1 MATVAVGLMSGTSG
15 DGVDAALL
23 DTDGENKIGFL
34 GGLTLPYEDDL
45 RGRLLEAS
53 QHDVPLTELLRV
65 EKEVSEHHVNAV
77 RQLLSENPK
86 LAKKVELVGFH
97 GHTVRHS
104 AGDGISMQI
113 GNPWILAR
121 ALGLPIVCDFRRCDI
136 AGGGQG
142 APLVGMFH
150 RALFS
155 KEPRPTVVLN
165 LGGVA
170 NVTWLGEKDE
180 IIAGDTGPG
189 CGLIDEWAQ
198 TMADMPHDRDG
209 RLALAGKVDR
219 ETVEAALDSPFFGL
233 PLPKSADRF
242 DFDHVD
248 VSALSVEDGA
258 ATLCAVTAEEDV
270 GHRRRRASSG
280 VDADARRTAGR
291 NSERQQVRAE
301 SRHARGGMLC
311 MASSAAPAR
320 VAADHSGDDRLR
332 EAAERRNYRA
342 VRLASRRLPAA
353 RLAAASALGLVRLG
367 RSL

>member
-34 GGLTLPYEDDL
+34 GGVTLPYDEDL

-53 QHDVPLTELLRV
+53 QHDVPLSEVLRI
-65 EKEVSEHHVNAV
+65 EKEISEHHVEAV
-77 RQLLSENPK
+77 RRLLADHPK
-86 LAKKVELVGFH
+86 VAKKVELIGFH

-104 AGDGISMQI
+104 ASEGITMQI
-113 GNPWILAR
+113 GNPWILSR
-121 ALGLPIVCDFRRCDI
+121 DLRLPVVSDFRRCDI

-142 APLVGMFH
+142 APLVAMFH

-155 KEPRPTVVLN
+155 SEPRPTVVLN

-170 NVTWLGEKDE
+170 NVTWLGENDE

-198 TMADMPHDRDG
+198 TMADLPHDRDG
-209 RLALAGKVDR
+209 HLALAGQVDW
-219 ETVEAALDSPFFGL
+219 ETVEQALDSPFFGL

-248 VSALSVEDGA
+248 VSALSVENGA
-258 ATLCAVTAEEDV
+258 ATLCAVTAEAV
-270 GHRRRRASSG
+270 F
-280 VDADARRTAGR
+280 
-291 NSERQQVRAE
+291 
-301 SRHARGGMLC
+301 
-311 MASSAAPAR
+311 
-320 VAADHSGDDRLR
+320 
-332 EAAERRNYRA
+332 RA
-342 VRLASRRLPAA
+342 VKKLPAMPKKTWVTGGGVHHPF
-353 RLAAASALGLVRLG
+353 LMKLLGERLG
-367 RSL
+367 EIQNVSKFGLNPDTLEAECFAWLAVRHQRGLTLTIPETTGCERPLSGGVTVTFG